1 MPHRRWAPLPKWT
14 RPGEKI
20 EINPKNPKYLKVVW
34 ALATFY
40 LEFPDEVFHILAT
53 HTDSAVRRMAVRKL
67 CESRR
72 VPALAKAQAKQIV
85 KERKGT

>member
-1 MPHRRWAPLPKWT
+1 M
-14 RPGEKI
+14 I
-20 EINPKNPKYLKVVW
+20 YLDAGATTLQKPPAV
-34 ALATFY
+34 ALA
-40 LEFPDEVFHILAT
+40 VQ
-53 HTDSAVRRMAVRKL
+53 SAVRRMAVRKL

>member
-1 MPHRRWAPLPKWT
+1 MPKWT
-14 RPGEKI
+14 RPGAD
-20 EINPKNPKYLKVVW
+20 YVQMGLAW